1 MVEVEDLSCLREVQ
15 RGLIPDPGCS
25 ITDER
30 GTFRAA
36 VSPQAS
42 FLALF
47 EGERKVADLKPGD
60 ADTKLED
67 VFAEL
72 TTSGAA
78 EGAS

>member
-1 MVEVEDLSCLREVQ
+1 VRSFGGKKTVLLSTHILSEVEAVCDRVIIIREGQ
-15 RGLIPDPGCS
+15 
-25 ITDER
+25 
-30 GTFRAA
+30 
-36 VSPQAS
+36 
-42 FLALF
+42 
-47 EGERKVADLKPGD
+47 KVADLKPGD